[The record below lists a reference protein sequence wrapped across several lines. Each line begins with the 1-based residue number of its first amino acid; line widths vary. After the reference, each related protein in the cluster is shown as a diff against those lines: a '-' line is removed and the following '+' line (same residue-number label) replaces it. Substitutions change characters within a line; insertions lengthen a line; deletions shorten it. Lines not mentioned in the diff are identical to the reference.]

1 MNKSEELYER
11 ALQILPGGC
20 SRNTVLR
27 KPHPLYHSHANGAFI
42 TDVEGVKRCDFANNM
57 AALIHGHAHPAIT
70 EAVTQQLSKGSASTF
85 ASEIEIIF
93 AEHLIARSP
102 SFEKLRFVNSGT
114 EAVMAGIK
122 AARAYSGKAKIA
134 KVEGAYHGLYDYAEA
149 SQTAKPD
156 NWGTSENPQSVAV
169 AHGTP
174 QSALD
179 DVIIIPFNDIETSLK
194 ILNVHKDDLATLLID
209 LMPHRVALH
218 PANKDYVEALFNWT
232 RENNILF
239 FCDEVITYRSE
250 YGGAQSWY
258 DIDPDLTAMGKMIG
272 GGFPVGAIAG
282 KASIMDVMNPL
293 NKPILFPHSGT
304 FSANPITMVAGYTAM
319 SLFDRDTVTAL
330 NKLTQYCRDKITEA
344 INIADV
350 DACVAGAGS
359 MFRLHMRRDI
369 PNDYRSAYQAENKEI
384 SFLLDHLFDNGF
396 SMINTCSG
404 ALSTVMEKRD
414 IDNFADILL
423 DGLRAL
429 KARRTL
435 Y

>member
-1 MNKSEELYER
+1 MSKSEQLYQR
-11 ALQILPGGC
+11 ALKTLPGGC

-27 KPHPLYHSHANGAFI
+27 KPHPLYHSHASGSFI
-42 TDVEGVKRCDFANNM
+42 TDVEGVSRFDFANNM

-70 EAVTQQLSKGSASTF
+70 DAVTQQLSKGSASTF

-93 AEHLIARSP
+93 AELLISRSP

-122 AARAYSGKAKIA
+122 AARAFSGKSKIA

-149 SQTAKPD
+149 SQTAKPE
-156 NWGTSENPQSVAV
+156 NWGDAHHPQSVAV

-179 DVIIIPFNDIETSLK
+179 DVIIIPFNDIETSIH
-194 ILNVHKDDLATLLID
+194 ILNGHKDELATLLID
-209 LMPHRVALH
+209 LMPHRIALH
-218 PANKDYVEALFNWT
+218 PANKDYVEALFKWT
-232 RENNILF
+232 RDNDILF

-250 YGGAQSWY
+250 YSGAQSWY
-258 DIDPDLTAMGKMIG
+258 NIDPDLTAMGKMIG

-282 KASIMDVMNPL
+282 KANIMDVMNPL
-293 NKPILFPHSGT
+293 NKPLLFPHSGT

-319 SLFDRDTVTAL
+319 SLFDKHAVDAINNVS
-330 NKLTQYCRDKITEA
+330 QYCRNSINEA
-344 INIADV
+344 IKIADI

-359 MFRLHMRRDI
+359 MFRIHMRTDI
-369 PNDYRSAYQAENKEI
+369 PNDYRSAYEADNPKI
-384 SFLLDHLFDNGF
+384 AFLLDYLFDHGY

-404 ALSTVMEKRD
+404 ALSTVMEKSD

-423 DGLRAL
+423 SGFRAL
-429 KARRTL
+429 KTNHTA
-435 Y
+435 